1 MPGRISAVFSSLQ
14 VGVQNKKKG
23 QKVFRPTLEHVHLA
37 MINDRALFFFIMR
50 SSRIIRSQ

>member
-37 MINDRALFFFIMR
+37 MINDRALFFIIMR
-50 SSRIIRSQ
+50 SSRITRSQ